1 MACHRAPSMEHRCA
15 HRFELI
21 PAGQP
26 SVRVYGQTQQM
37 VQSLFVGSAPPL
49 GSSLRYTE
57 AAVGEATVREAI
69 AGRLDELSRRG
80 LMGMHASLAPSD
92 RFYICLHLIS
102 LRNLKLETTPGEEH
116 HRAVLPPST
125 RYDAPV
131 MNDALSDARN
141 MMVWA
146 ISSGLPTR
154 LSGTVTSKLAFLSA
168 VRQRDRCLSMRL

>member
-1 MACHRAPSMEHRCA
+1 
-15 HRFELI
+15 
-21 PAGQP
+21 
-26 SVRVYGQTQQM
+26 M
-37 VQSLFVGSAPPL
+37 VHSLFVGSAPPL

-116 HRAVLPPST
+116 HPAALPPST

-131 MNDALSDARN
+131 TNDALSR
-141 MMVWA
+141 
-146 ISSGLPTR
+146 TR
-154 LSGTVTSKLAFLSA
+154 ET
-168 VRQRDRCLSMRL
+168 